1 VENKALRHLVC
12 VRFKPETSAAE
23 IAEIEREFSRLPQ
36 LIDGIERL
44 VAGCN
49 ESVEGKDRGVTHV
62 WELTFESVAARD
74 RYLTHPDHL
83 AFSRMLAPLQQEV
96 LVFDYP
102 VPEA

>member
-1 VENKALRHLVC
+1 MKSDALRHLVC

-23 IAEIEREFSRLPQ
+23 LAEIEREFSRLPR
-36 LIDGIERL
+36 LIAGIERF
-44 VAGCN
+44 VASRN
-49 ESVEGKDRGVTHV
+49 QSVEGKDRGVTHI

-83 AFSRMLAPLQQEV
+83 AFSRMLAPLRQEV